1 MKNVKI
7 FISAIVLTL
16 FVSSTAMAST
26 STETTSK
33 NKLRTE
39 LIKLLGDYE
48 LSFDQQTLTANVS
61 FIVNDKNEVVILS
74 VRSKDEN
81 IQSYVK
87 SKLNYKKIDCSGI
100 TKGKIYVMPLK
111 IENPN

>member
-16 FVSSTAMAST
+16 FVSATAMAST
-26 STETTSK
+26 TTETTSK

-48 LSFDQQTLTANVS
+48 FSFNQKTLTANIS

-74 VRSKDEN
+74 VNSKDEN
-81 IQSYVK
+81 ILSYVK
-87 SKLNYKKIDCSGI
+87 RKLNYKKINCSGI

-111 IENPN
+111 IENQS